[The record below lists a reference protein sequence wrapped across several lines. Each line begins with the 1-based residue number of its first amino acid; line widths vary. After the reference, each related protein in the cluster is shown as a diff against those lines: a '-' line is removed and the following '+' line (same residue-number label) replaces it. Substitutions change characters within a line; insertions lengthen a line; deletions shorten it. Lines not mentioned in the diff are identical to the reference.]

1 MTDWLTPSSNPEAVL
16 STQHILLRLIAS
28 LILGSAVAIIFRMS
42 HGRQHER
49 ATTLTTTLVLLSVLI
64 AMVSMV
70 IGSSVAMAFSLV
82 GALSI
87 VRFRTVVE
95 DTRDTAFVIFAVVV
109 GMSAGSGQLLVPLIG
124 LPTVGLT
131 AVALSRLQ
139 SESSPLNAV
148 LTIRIGLGRDPE
160 QLLHPVFTNLFKSFQ
175 LKSASTTKQGA
186 AIELQYHVLL
196 NSLAAISNV
205 VICLNQT
212 DGVQS
217 VEIKA
222 DS

>member
-1 MTDWLTPSSNPEAVL
+1 MIDWLTPPANPEAAL
-16 STQHILLRLIAS
+16 SAQHILLRLIAS
-28 LILGSAVAIIFRMS
+28 LILGSAVAVIFRMS

-49 ATTLTTTLVLLSVLI
+49 VTTLTTTLVLLSVLI

-131 AVALSRLQ
+131 SVVLSRLQ
-139 SESSPLNAV
+139 SESSPLNSV

-160 QLLHPVFTNLFKSFQ
+160 QLLHPVFTKLFKSFQ

-186 AIELQYHVLL
+186 AIELQYVVVLH
-196 NSLAAISNV
+196 SLSTISDA
-205 VICLNQT
+205 VIRLNQT

-217 VEIKA
+217 IEIKA
-222 DS
+222 DA